1 MSVLPLYYGRYPF
14 RAANDGLHEHDGEV
28 GAWDDGT
35 LDAYLRDLRGIP
47 TGPSHDEQLAHLTA
61 QTEHFWYGE
70 LGWHTVCPLVYLE
83 PADASLYLKR
93 NYAPRE
99 QRAQAAARHARGLPA
114 VLAEARGHLT
124 GPTSASMFRQAASS
138 AREYADFYRQDLSIL
153 AGPEPC
159 AVAADALTR
168 FSAWCLERAERAPSH
183 YAMGEALFERML
195 ATTQGEALSAARLE
209 QLAREELERNL
220 ERGRQL
226 TEGHLGEV
234 AATLGAGHL
243 PADQL
248 LAEASSIVMGL
259 RAFLHERELVS
270 LPGESPVEVRPSP
283 AGARWSFASMD
294 NPGPFETS
302 TEAYYYVTL
311 PDPAWPAPEQQD
323 WLAQFEPGLLHLI
336 TLHESFPGHFVHHLH
351 MRLAV
356 SPERKALRSYAFTEG
371 WAHYCEEMM
380 VDQGYHGTVDPL
392 RLRLSQVLAAL
403 DRCCR
408 LLGSIRLHCAG
419 DSLADVAGLF
429 REHAYMEPAR
439 ALASARRGAFDPE
452 YGYYTLGKLMLRQLR
467 ADQPAQGLRE
477 FHDQI
482 LGWGS
487 PPPGLLRR
495 SLGVAGAAL

>member
-1 MSVLPLYYGRYPF
+1 VLPLYYGRYPF
-14 RAANDGLHEHDGEV
+14 RAANDGLHEHDGEL
-28 GAWDDGT
+28 GAWDDAA
-35 LDAYLRDLRGIP
+35 LDRYLRGLREVAPGE
-47 TGPSHDEQLAHLTA
+47 SHDVQLSWQTA
-61 QTEHFWYGE
+61 QSEQFWYGE
-70 LGWHTVCPLVYLE
+70 LGWHTICPLVYLE

-93 NYAPRE
+93 DYAPRE
-99 QRAQAAARHARGLPA
+99 QRASAAGRHARALPG
-114 VLAEARGHLT
+114 VLEEARRHLT

-138 AREYADFYRQDLSIL
+138 AREYADFYRQDLSAL

-159 AVAADALTR
+159 EAAAEALTR
-168 FSAWCLERAERAPSH
+168 FSAWCAERAERAPAH
-183 YAMGEALFERML
+183 YAMGEGQFERML
-195 ATTQGEALSAARLE
+195 ATTQAETLSAARLE
-209 QLAREELERNL
+209 HVAREELERNL

-234 AATLGAGHL
+234 AASLGAGHL
-243 PADQL
+243 PADRL
-248 LAEASSIVMGL
+248 VAEASSIVTGL
-259 RAFLHERELVS
+259 RAFLHERQLVS
-270 LPGESPVEVRPSP
+270 LPGETTVEVRPSP

-311 PDPAWPAPEQQD
+311 PEAAWPVQEQQD

-351 MRLAV
+351 MRHAH
-356 SPERKALRSYAFTEG
+356 SRERKALRSYAFTEG

-380 VDQGYHGTVDPL
+380 VDEGYHGTVEPL
-392 RLRLSQVLAAL
+392 RLRLSQILAAL

-408 LLGSIRLHCAG
+408 LLGSLRLHCAG
-419 DSLADVAGLF
+419 DSVEDVAGLF
-429 REHAYMEPAR
+429 RSHAFMEPGR

-452 YGYYTLGKLMLRQLR
+452 YGYYTLGKLMLRKLR
-467 ADQPAQGLRE
+467 ADQPSLSLGQ

-487 PPPGLLRR
+487 PPPALLRR
-495 SLGVAGAAL
+495 SLGIPGAPL

>member
-28 GAWDDGT
+28 GSWDDAA
-35 LDAYLRDLRGIP
+35 LDSYLRALSGIGP
-47 TGPSHDEQLAHLTA
+47 GPSHDEQLSHLTA
-61 QTEHFWYGE
+61 QTERFWYGE

-93 NYAPRE
+93 DYASRKA
-99 QRAQAAARHARGLPA
+99 RAEAAARHARGLPA
-114 VLAEARGHLT
+114 VLEEARRHLT

-138 AREYADFYRQDLSIL
+138 AREYADFYRQDLSAL

-159 AVAADALTR
+159 EAAAAALDR
-168 FSAWCLERAERAPSH
+168 FSAWCAERAERAPAH
-183 YAMGEALFERML
+183 YAMGEDLFQRML
-195 ATTQGEALSAARLE
+195 ATTQGEDLSAARLE
-209 QLAREELERNL
+209 HVARAELERNL

-226 TEGHLGEV
+226 TDGHLGEV
-234 AATLGAGHL
+234 AASLGAGHL

-248 LAEASSIVMGL
+248 VAQASSIVTGL
-259 RAFLHERELVS
+259 RSFLHERQLVS
-270 LPGESPVEVRPSP
+270 LPGESSVEVRPSP

-302 TEAYYYVTL
+302 AEAYYYVTL
-311 PDPAWPAPEQQD
+311 PDPAWPAQEQQD

-351 MRLAV
+351 LRLAL

-380 VDQGYHGTVDPL
+380 VDEGYSGTVEPL
-392 RLRLSQVLAAL
+392 RLRLSQIMAAL

-408 LLGSIRLHCAG
+408 LLGSLRLHCAG
-419 DSLADVAGLF
+419 DSVEEVASLF
-429 REHAYMEPAR
+429 HTHAFMEPAR

-467 ADQPAQGLRE
+467 ADQPALGLRE

-487 PPPGLLRR
+487 PPPALLRR
-495 SLGVAGAAL
+495 SLDVPGTPL